1 MSNAKL
7 HQKWCKMKQAKIVFQ
22 NNKELSNFVLEH
34 LKKHYQSNVYKKV
47 SSDLELNLYNVRN
60 WFQKDTGLS
69 AFEFLRI
76 MDNYYFIRLALGYY
90 KVTKNEYITG
100 KKNRKE
106 IRQKILEMLLENPKM
121 TMQELAEKLKTTPKS
136 IEWHINQLVKEKKI
150 VHLGATKKGI
160 WLVSPDYG
168 EADE

>member
-1 MSNAKL
+1 MSNANL
-7 HQKWCKMKQAKIVFQ
+7 HQKWCKMKQAKVVFK
-22 NNKELSNFVLEH
+22 NNQELSDFVLKQLKEH
-34 LKKHYQSNVYKKV
+34 YKSNVYKKV

-60 WFQKDTGLS
+60 WFQKATGLS
-69 AFEFLRI
+69 AFELLRI
-76 MDNYYFIRLALGYY
+76 MDNYYFIRLSLGYY
-90 KVTKNEYITG
+90 KVVSNDVITG

-106 IRQKILEMLLENPKM
+106 IKQKILEMLLENPKM
-121 TMQELAEKLKTTPKS
+121 TMQELAEKLEATPKS